1 MDLDTEDKIILT
13 RFSKIIAGILLGF
26 FASLIIVLALGVG
39 GIQMFSHSGAAPMNL
54 FAPIDTVGDTS
65 PKLAPMEGDV
75 WEFFPV
81 PGAEGCYDVCHDTEA
96 GQLYV
101 SYEIPEV
108 FPLCITE
115 DYIDANFG
123 LKVWSF
129 GGYHPDEMGMNLM
142 TLYQPKTGLGGA
154 VAISWDYQGFVVGP
168 KGCVSELYV
177 ATFDLVD
184 GPIQLDSNHLPD
196 PVCVS
201 GCDFPF
207 VLDCPPSDNLNKWV
221 FVSIITSWE
230 GCHDM
235 DQKFQ
240 LILAHLNERCPQ
252 NPQLPMNIL
261 IFIC

>member
-1 MDLDTEDKIILT
+1 MDVDTDDEIILT

-39 GIQMFSHSGAAPMNL
+39 GFQLFSESGAVPMNL
-54 FAPIDTVGDTS
+54 ATPINTVGDTS
-65 PKLAPMEGDV
+65 PMLSPIEGDV

-96 GQLYV
+96 GRLMV
-101 SYEIPEV
+101 SYDIPEV
-108 FPLCITE
+108 FPLCIDE
-115 DYIDANFG
+115 AYIDANFG

-129 GGYHPDEMGMNLM
+129 GGYHPEDAGMNLM

-154 VAISWDYQGFVVGP
+154 IAITWHDCGTVIGP
-168 KGCVSELYV
+168 LGCETVLYV
-177 ATFDLVD
+177 ASFDLVD

-235 DQKFQ
+235 DQKFK
-240 LILAHLNERCPQ
+240 LILAHLNESCPQ